1 MKTPRLANAE
11 LAIMQLLWDE
21 APLTARRIR
30 ERVYPG
36 ARKPQHGTVQRLLL
50 RLEEKGFV
58 KRDRSMAVH
67 LFSPAVSRE
76 AYASSQ
82 LEAIAGNLSGASLA
96 PLITHLLEEKKIS
109 RDEVQRLRRLLD
121 AQDGPEDAS

>member
-1 MKTPRLANAE
+1 MR
-11 LAIMQLLWDE
+11 LLWDE

-30 ERVYPG
+30 ERLYPG
-36 ARKPQHGTVQRLLL
+36 AKTPQHGTVQRLLI
-50 RLEEKGFV
+50 RLEEKGFIE
-58 KRDRSMAVH
+58 RDRSMAVH

-82 LEAIAGNLSGASLA
+82 LEAIAGQLSGASLA

-109 RDEVQRLRRLLD
+109 REELQRLRRILD
-121 AQDGPEDAS
+121 DQHGPEDAS